1 VHTRAWEDIKIQMLK
16 RMTTPVLKE
25 LLSGT
30 VRFGKFLSTFK

>member
-1 VHTRAWEDIKIQMLK
+1 
-16 RMTTPVLKE
+16 MTTPVLKE